1 METRGGP
8 GAGVSDPP
16 RGLWGLA
23 AVRVR
28 LSVQEVV
35 ELPVLHPEQQGLD
48 LGPGVD
54 QGGAVGE
61 TRVADGDR
69 TALGQLGEFDA
80 VTRGAVAALAPVRA
94 GDVARADSVEHVLAS
109 R

>member
-23 AVRVR
+23 AGRVR

-35 ELPVLHPEQQGLD
+35 ELAVLDAEQQGLD
-48 LGPGVD
+48 LGPGVHE
-54 QGGAVGE
+54 GRPVGK
-61 TRVADGDR
+61 TGVADGDG
-69 TALGQLGEFDA
+69 TALRQLGELDA
-80 VTRGAVAALAPVRA
+80 VTRGAVPALAPVHTR
-94 GDVARADSVEHVLAS
+94 DVARPDSVEHV
-109 R
+109 